1 MNTELV
7 VCWRGDLWRDDRA
20 VPIAPMPDLPK
31 VNRGGLYHVPIAQDR
46 IRAALA
52 DGSVLSLAAIQ
63 QRTNLGPGTIT
74 TLLTRLV
81 AKGQV
86 DRVRLGGYRIQKTE
100 RVWA

>member
-20 VPIAPMPDLPK
+20 VPIAAPERPTRDR
-31 VNRGGLYHVPIAQDR
+31 VGLYHVPIAQDR

-86 DRVRLGGYRIQKTE
+86 DRVRRGGYWIPK
-100 RVWA
+100 